1 MVEAAR
7 FWLTACDWVLP
18 GWPNQDRIRSKGD
31 ASSYCMQ
38 RHARI
43 EERTHT
49 KYCIGKHSLALL
61 AVCVQAGAHAIL
73 VENPHPK

>member
-43 EERTHT
+43 EERTHN
-49 KYCIGKHSLALL
+49 KKEEKAQKFKL
-61 AVCVQAGAHAIL
+61 AVDGST
-73 VENPHPK
+73 